1 MDGQSDKAERTVAY
15 ASRTESPPLAH
26 SFASPKGDLMS
37 KRFITLLILAA
48 APLLAQQ
55 PQQTAPFG
63 EKVDVNLVQLDAIVT
78 DSRGNQMLGL
88 GKDDFVVKENGQP
101 LSVDSV
107 DYFTN
112 RRLINTPESAAAFK
126 VERVHDERYLIFF
139 FDKVTS
145 DIGSQGEMI
154 RARSDVNRY
163 LNDHL
168 RAEDRVAVVGHDVRL
183 KVYCD
188 FTSDKTKLRRAL
200 NDATAYGLGI
210 RTKSAAGEGA
220 SLMRNMDI
228 DKMINKT
235 GSVYEALDLLG
246 DALRPIRARKDV
258 VLFSNGIIGP
268 DEDVRG
274 GMVMTR
280 GRYYDPMI
288 ESLNSADV
296 TLYPISLQSGID
308 TPEYV
313 HQNLQS
319 MASDTNGQYYRLH
332 TSYTTPLRQIEKQT
346 AGYYLISYYTKKRP
360 GEHGFQ
366 KVSVA
371 LRNPEFKVS
380 ARSGYS
386 YGD

>member
-1 MDGQSDKAERTVAY
+1 MFKHFSA
-15 ASRTESPPLAH
+15 
-26 SFASPKGDLMS
+26 
-37 KRFITLLILAA
+37 LLILAA

-55 PQQTAPFG
+55 PQQNSQPFG

-88 GKDDFVVKENGQP
+88 GKDDFIVRENGQQQT
-101 LSVDSV
+101 VDTV

-112 RRLINTPESAAAFK
+112 RRLITEPEAAAKFK
-126 VERVHDERYLIFF
+126 VERLHDDRYLIFF
-139 FDKVTS
+139 FDKITS
-145 DIGSQGEMI
+145 DVGSQAEMI
-154 RARSDVNRY
+154 RARSDAMRF
-163 LNDHL
+163 LEDHL

-183 KVYCD
+183 KVYTD
-188 FTSDKTKLRRAL
+188 FTSDKAQIRRAM
-200 NDATAYGLGI
+200 NDATRYGTGL
-210 RTKSAAGEGA
+210 TKNGSSSGP

-228 DKMINKT
+228 ERMMSRS
-235 GSVYEALDLLG
+235 GYVYEALDLLG

-258 VLFSNGIIGP
+258 ILFSNGIVGP

-274 GMVMTR
+274 GVVLNR
-280 GRYYDPMI
+280 SRYYEPMI

-308 TPEYV
+308 VPEFV
-313 HQNLQS
+313 HQNLAS
-319 MASDTNGQYYRLH
+319 MASDTNGQYFRLH
-332 TSYTTPLRQIEKQT
+332 TSYISPLNQIEKKT

-360 GEHGFQ
+360 GERGFQ
-366 KVSVA
+366 KVNVA